1 MRLQGLPRSA
11 RGSAALTPSLA
22 GFENNHLIRALPIA
36 IRARWASNLTRT
48 ELPVGMVL
56 ADPGETIANVVFPTT
71 AIVSLL
77 STTTTNAQT
86 EIAVVGKEGMVGI
99 ALLMGGGSTP
109 TGAVVNTAGEG
120 YRMDAATFRTEISRS
135 TVVLHLLLRYTQAL
149 ITQLAQTA
157 VCNRHHSLHQ
167 QLSRL
172 LLLILDRSP
181 DNELNMTHGAIA
193 DTLGVRRESVTEA
206 AQQLQRAGLIRYSRG
221 HVSILDRHGLELTS
235 CECYQ
240 VVKREYDRLLP
251 QLDAT
256 PPR

>member
-1 MRLQGLPRSA
+1 MRLRGMPRTP
-11 RGSAALTPSLA
+11 RGSAALTASRA
-22 GFENNHLIRALPIA
+22 DFEKNMLIGALPIA
-36 IRARWASNLTRT
+36 IQARWAPHLIFQ

-56 ADPGETIANVVFPTT
+56 ADPGETIVNVVFPTT

-77 STTTTNAQT
+77 NATSTDAQT
-86 EIAVVGKEGMVGI
+86 EIAVVGHEGMVGI
-99 ALLMGGGSTP
+99 ALLMGGGSTS
-109 TGAVVNTAGEG
+109 TGAVVNTGGEG
-120 YRMDAATFRTEISRS
+120 YRMDAAAFRAEIARS
-135 TVVLHLLLRYTQAL
+135 SVVLHLLLRYTQAL
-149 ITQLAQTA
+149 ITQMAQTA

-181 DNELNMTHGAIA
+181 DNELNLTHGAIA

-206 AQQLQRAGLIRYSRG
+206 AQQLQRAGLIRYTRG
-221 HVSILDRHGLELTS
+221 RLTILDRPGLELTS
-235 CECYQ
+235 CECYK

-251 QLDAT
+251 SPDPP

>member
-1 MRLQGLPRSA
+1 MRLRGLPRSA
-11 RGSAALTPSLA
+11 RGPAALTPSLV
-22 GFENNHLIRALPIA
+22 GFENNKLIRALPIA
-36 IRARWASNLTRT
+36 IQARWATNLTFI

-77 STTTTNAQT
+77 NATVTNAQT
-86 EIAVVGKEGMVGI
+86 EIAVVGNEGMVGI
-99 ALLMGGGSTP
+99 GLLLGGGSTS
-109 TGAVVNTAGEG
+109 TGAVVNTGGEG
-120 YRMDAATFRTEISRS
+120 YRMDVATFRTEIARS

-149 ITQLAQTA
+149 ITQMAQTA

-206 AQQLQRAGLIRYSRG
+206 AQQLQRAGLIRYTRG
-221 HVSILDRHGLELTS
+221 RVTILDRPGLELTS
-235 CECYQ
+235 CECYR
-240 VVKREYDRLLP
+240 VVKREYDRLLSQP
-251 QLDAT
+251 GPP